1 MGQQCHSLV
10 DSLETSLEGSLVI
23 EAIEVQQ
30 VKQLLLLGH
39 LNQEVDP
46 DVGVE
51 TVQIINLEDRISC

>member
-10 DSLETSLEGSLVI
+10 DSLEISLEGSLVI

-39 LNQEVDP
+39 LNQGVDP